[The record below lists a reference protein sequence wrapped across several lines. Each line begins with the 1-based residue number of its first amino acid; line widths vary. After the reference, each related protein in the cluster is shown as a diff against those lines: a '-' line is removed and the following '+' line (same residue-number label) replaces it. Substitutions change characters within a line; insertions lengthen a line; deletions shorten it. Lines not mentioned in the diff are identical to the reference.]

1 MCMQFDHAPTRKDCA
16 FHGSKELYIDK
27 SFKNALTESRIL
39 PEDIDLIRE
48 YIAECESSRGISKI
62 RVTKVVST
70 LVNWRRYIG
79 PYLTNTMAD
88 IYKGI
93 SNLNS
98 ASMANGQGFKKNTI
112 HDYLI
117 ILKCFYRWLIE
128 NEYVNL
134 PEKKIK
140 NIRIPPVDSM
150 TKVASDLLTQEEVIA
165 MVKASE
171 KSRDRAMIMVLYEG
185 GFRIGELGQLRWS
198 DVNFDSYGAVV
209 NVNAKTGKARYI
221 RLVMSVEFLA
231 QWKKDY
237 PFEPQGEALVFLTT
251 SRSPLTHGTVAKQ
264 LKRIAN
270 RAGIK
275 KRITPHVF
283 RHSRIT
289 HLIKEGVSE
298 SVIKLMMWGNLTTN
312 MFQTYAHLTGND
324 IDSEILRK
332 YGISA
337 EVKPDTDVKL
347 EPRQCPHCQTINSPI
362 SKYCSLCG
370 RPVIEEAVTN
380 QEEVQKFVLTHGDE
394 LKAYI
399 DARVRDEMRA
409 RERGHVLG

>member
-1 MCMQFDHAPTRKDCA
+1 MGMHFDHAPTRKDCA
-16 FHGSKELYIDK
+16 FHGLKDSYKDR
-27 SFKNALTESRIL
+27 SFRNALAESRIL
-39 PEDIDLIRE
+39 PQDIDLIME
-48 YIAECESSRGISKI
+48 YVAEYESSRGISKL
-62 RVTKVVST
+62 RVNKVVYT
-70 LVNWRRYIG
+70 LVNWRRYLG
-79 PYLTNTMAD
+79 PYLTNTMAE

-98 ASMANGQGFKKNTI
+98 ATNKKGQPLKKNTI
-112 HDYLI
+112 HDYVL

-128 NEYVNL
+128 NEYVTL
-134 PEKKIK
+134 PEKKIR

-150 TKVASDLLTQEEVIA
+150 TKVASDLLTPEEVIT
-165 MVKASE
+165 MVKVAE
-171 KSRDRAMIMVLYEG
+171 KSRDRAIIMVLYEG
-185 GFRIGELGQLRWS
+185 GFRVGELGQLRWS

-209 NVNAKTGKARYI
+209 NVNAKTGKPRYI

-237 PFEPQGEALVFLTT
+237 PFTPEGEALVFLTAART
-251 SRSPLTHGTVAKQ
+251 PLTHGTVDKQ
-264 LKRIAN
+264 LKRIAC

-275 KRITPHVF
+275 KHITPHIF

-337 EVKPDTDVKL
+337 EVKPDAEVKL
-347 EPRQCPHCQTINSPI
+347 EPRQCQYCQTINSPI

-370 RPVIEEAVTN
+370 RPVIEEAVTS
-380 QEEVQKFVLTHGDE
+380 QEEVQKFVLSHGDD

-399 DARVRDEMRA
+399 DTRVKYEMRA
-409 RERGHVLG
+409 AQNGHAMG